1 LHRKFGIGPLLVVC
15 VSAGCATQQNE
26 GMSEAA
32 ETAGTLDGTLVDQF
46 EVARERATSD
56 FEREIL
62 DRAMENGELTQKDY
76 EEAFNRYQ
84 ECTEA
89 AGLDETF
96 RKMPSGLYRLVDMGG
111 ADSEGDMAA
120 GMETSTECADGT
132 LMRVES
138 MYGVQVG
145 NPYLLDDNRAAVIQ
159 CLYEEGHVEADY
171 TVEECDRHLEDRMDS
186 APFDLGEVAHDTCR
200 GGNT

>member
-1 LHRKFGIGPLLVVC
+1 MEREQHARTCRGRPRGVPALRRLRVPLIPFPWSLTSGTPWAATALPEGKPLHRKFGIGPLLVVC

-56 FEREIL
+56 FEHEIL
-62 DRAMENGELTQKDY
+62 DRAIENGELTQKDY

-96 RKMPSGLYRLVDMGG
+96 RKMP
-111 ADSEGDMAA
+111 AACTDSSIWEGQTAR
-120 GMETSTECADGT
+120 GT
-132 LMRVES
+132 WPRAWRTAPSVPTGPSCVASPCNES
-138 MYGVQVG
+138 
-145 NPYLLDDNRAAVIQ
+145 
-159 CLYEEGHVEADY
+159 
-171 TVEECDRHLEDRMDS
+171 
-186 APFDLGEVAHDTCR
+186 
-200 GGNT
+200 